1 MLGAAAGS
9 QSPGGP
15 PADKPRVGW
24 VTGRAAPWI
33 QPAGKHSASPG
44 PAVWAH
50 TRGGGRQSKSRWTK
64 GRQAKGRLGDWAGWP
79 TSRLGRWTGATQQAG
94 TDVALTR
101 AAISGHSTVGPR
113 PAAARLGQEPV
124 AISLS
129 GRVPAT
135 ARTASA
141 GVAAGVCRDGLTRT
155 ILKAKVESLSLP
167 RTLTVIVTTA
177 QNELKD
183 GDPTSRML
191 SCRRK
196 TSPAFLSPFQQ
207 FPAKCRRA
215 HPG

>member
-1 MLGAAAGS
+1 M
-9 QSPGGP
+9 
-15 PADKPRVGW
+15 
-24 VTGRAAPWI
+24 TGRAAPWI

-113 PAAARLGQEPV
+113 PAAARLGQALV
-124 AISLS
+124 AIFLS

-135 ARTASA
+135 ARTPRPELCGA
-141 GVAAGVCRDGLTRT
+141 GLPRT
-155 ILKAKVESLSLP
+155 ILKAKVESLSLHSAATNGSHQLFFP
-167 RTLTVIVTTA
+167 HFSNFLLNAAEPTQVDGNRRCLSGYAGVQIQTSLSRAASQRRLGCEGLPAQSRRRSDSDTDVT
-177 QNELKD
+177 
-183 GDPTSRML
+183 
-191 SCRRK
+191 
-196 TSPAFLSPFQQ
+196 
-207 FPAKCRRA
+207 
-215 HPG
+215 

>member
-1 MLGAAAGS
+1 MGFGE
-9 QSPGGP
+9 
-15 PADKPRVGW
+15 W
-24 VTGRAAPWI
+24 V
-33 QPAGKHSASPG
+33 
-44 PAVWAH
+44 
-50 TRGGGRQSKSRWTK
+50 
-64 GRQAKGRLGDWAGWP
+64 
-79 TSRLGRWTGATQQAG
+79 
-94 TDVALTR
+94 
-101 AAISGHSTVGPR
+101 GHSTVGPR

-191 SCRRK
+191 FAGGKLRQLSFPISAVSC
-196 TSPAFLSPFQQ
+196 
-207 FPAKCRRA
+207 
-215 HPG
+215 